1 MKGRTMMNSTLGER
15 IAALRRERGFKQ
27 DELAERLG
35 VSPQAVSKWENDV
48 SCPDIMILP
57 ELAECL
63 GVTVDELLSG
73 KKSEPEVRMI
83 AEGER
88 KDIKDMMLRILVTSY
103 KGDEV
108 RVNLPM
114 PLVSAAIE
122 TGISVNG
129 LTGVNIDNAD
139 IDWSKL
145 IKLIESGAVG
155 KLVEVES
162 HKGDT
167 VEIIVE

>member
-1 MKGRTMMNSTLGER
+1 MNSTLGER
-15 IAALRRERGFKQ
+15 ISALRREKGLKQ
-27 DELAERLG
+27 DELAEALG

-48 SCPDIMILP
+48 SCPDIMILTV
-57 ELAECL
+57 LAEKL

-73 KKSEPEVRMI
+73 KKPEPEVKMMDK
-83 AEGER
+83 GER
-88 KDIKDMMLRILVTSY
+88 KNINDMMLRIIVESY

-114 PLVSAAIE
+114 PLVIAAIE
-122 TGISVNG
+122 TGLSVGG
-129 LTGVNIDNAD
+129 LTGVDGCD
-139 IDWSKL
+139 IDWKMIVKL
-145 IKLIESGAVG
+145 VESGVVG

-162 HKGDT
+162 KKGDT